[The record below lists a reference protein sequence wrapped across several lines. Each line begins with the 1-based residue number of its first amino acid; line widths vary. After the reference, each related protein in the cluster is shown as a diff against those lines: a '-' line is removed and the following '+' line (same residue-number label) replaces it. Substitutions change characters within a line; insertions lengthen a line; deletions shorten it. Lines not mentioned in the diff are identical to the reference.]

1 MGPVQAHRHDDPRRI
16 AVSGSTGLVGTALCE
31 ALVARGDI
39 VCPVVRRPEGKPGE
53 IAWDTG
59 RQSFDADALSACHA
73 VVHLA
78 GESIVGRWTDAKKRR
93 VRESRVGGTGAL
105 CQALAG
111 LGEGPKTL
119 ICASAV
125 GYYGD
130 TGQSDA
136 CDEDAPPGD
145 DYLAQVCTAWE
156 AACAPARAAGLRV
169 VNLRIGMVLSP
180 KGGALAAMLPA
191 FRLGL
196 GGRLGHGRQWVSWIG
211 LHDIWFVCFC
221 SVSIRLRLPARLTPS
236 GPTRSPTGGS
246 PKRWAGLYAGRRV
259 LPVPGF
265 APMLLYGKECAQ
277 ALVLGSLRVWPKR
290 LLDAGFSF
298 DFDDLEDALRHE
310 LNDTA
315 G

>member
-39 VCPVVRRPEGKPGE
+39 VCPVVRWPEGKPGE

-78 GESIVGRWTDAKKRR
+78 GESIVGRWTDAKKHR

-211 LHDIWFVCFC
+211 LHDLVRVLLFC
-221 SVSIRLRLPARLTPS
+221 IDTPQVAGPVNAVGPNPVTNRGFTQALGRALRR
-236 GPTRSPTGGS
+236 PT
-246 PKRWAGLYAGRRV
+246 V